1 MPNTKYQILN
11 TIVNRCDNC
20 FFSTWLMGANRPAL
34 MCMQKADRPGRWRAV
49 SLEQSC
55 TNFYPS
61 GDFKLGDRAVRRI
74 PLTRGKFALVDAA
87 DYYDLAQFQWFAN
100 GPTKTKFYAIR
111 KRGRKHVKMHRVIMN
126 APDHLF
132 VDHIDRNGLN
142 NRRSN
147 LRLCTHAQNSCNKSP
162 RNRHSRYKGVGRDK
176 RGKKWTARIHSGNK
190 TCHLGTFA
198 SEIEAA
204 RAYDEMAK
212 KLHGQFACL
221 NLPVLDEMQKIQCS
235 SVQLSKA
242 GVPDRFRPI
251 TTNSGDD
258 NW

>member
-1 MPNTKYQILN
+1 
-11 TIVNRCDNC
+11 
-20 FFSTWLMGANRPAL
+20 
-34 MCMQKADRPGRWRAV
+34 MQQADRPGRWRAV
-49 SLEQSC
+49 GLEQSC

-61 GDFKLGDRAVRRI
+61 GDFKLGSAAVRRI

-87 DYYDLAQFQWFAN
+87 DYYRLARFPWFAN
-100 GPTKTKFYAIR
+100 GSATNTFYAIR
-111 KRGRKHVKMHRVIMN
+111 NHNRKGLRMHRVIMN

-142 NRRSN
+142 NCRSN
-147 LRLCTHAQNSCNKSP
+147 LRLCTHGENSCNMSSYKGAASK
-162 RNRHSRYKGVGRDK
+162 YKGVCWYK
-176 RGKKWTARIHSGNK
+176 KIKKWGAAIRRDGK
-190 TCHLGTFA
+190 QYYLGTFK

-212 KLHGQFACL
+212 KLHGAFACL
-221 NLPVLDEMQKIQCS
+221 NLPVSAEMQKTQCS

-242 GVPDRFRPI
+242 GVSDSFRPI